1 MNKIWNLKDIDLVKV
16 EEYVEKFNVSE
27 FIAKLL
33 ISKDIKKDD
42 VSNFLKPDI
51 SNLNDPYLLEDM
63 DKIVDRIILAKDK
76 NEKVVIYG
84 DYDVDGITSITLLY
98 SFLKNLGM
106 DTSYYLPDRLKEG
119 YGLNKEALAKLKDE
133 GFNLVITVDC
143 GISAVEEV
151 DYAKSLGLD
160 ICITDHHECAE
171 VLPKACATVN
181 PKRPNSKYPFNM
193 LAGVG
198 VTFKVITALVKR
210 LNMRDYDYLK
220 YLDIVAVGTIADIV
234 PLVGENRVITANGL
248 KLLNKT
254 KNYGLKA
261 LTKVSGITNIDSDT
275 VSFGLAPRINASGR
289 MADAS
294 VAVKMLLSE
303 SGMEAFNFAK
313 VLDEQN
319 RLRQE
324 VESKIFKEAE
334 EIIQKEGLENKKTMV
349 IAGNNWH
356 QGVIGIVASKL
367 TEKYM
372 KPVILLTYD
381 DKIAKGS
388 GRIPQGIS
396 LYEALTKCSDLLI
409 TFGGHELAAGMT
421 LKKDDIE
428 KFKERFEQVVISM
441 KPDDFVKVIDLDLEI
456 TKEDLTIENINDINL
471 IAPFGQKNKKPTF
484 VYKNLKVE
492 SICTLKDGKH
502 LKLKLKDETFLVD
515 AICFG
520 AGTRRDE
527 IKIGDKIDV
536 VFNLSLNEFMGNVN
550 IQLLLIDFKKS
561 IN

>member
-1 MNKIWNLKDIDLVKV
+1 MNKFWNLKDIDLSKV
-16 EEYVEKFNVSE
+16 EKYTKEFNVSE

-33 ISKDIKKDD
+33 IAKEVEEKDIT
-42 VSNFLKPDI
+42 SFLNPDI
-51 SNLNDPYLLEDM
+51 KNLNDPYLLEDM
-63 DKIVDRIILAKDK
+63 DKIVDRIVEAIEKK
-76 NEKVVIYG
+76 EKVVIYG
-84 DYDVDGITSITLLY
+84 DYDVDGITSITLIY
-98 SFLKNLGM
+98 SFFKNLNM
-106 DTSYYLPDRLKEG
+106 DVCYYLPDRLKEG
-119 YGLNKEALAKLKDE
+119 YGLNKEALEKLKNE
-133 GFNLVITVDC
+133 GCDLVITVDC

-151 DYAKSLGLD
+151 EYAKSIGLD

-171 VLPKACATVN
+171 VLPKAIAIVN
-181 PKRPNSKYPFNM
+181 PKRPNSKYPFSL

-248 KLLNKT
+248 KLLNQT

-261 LTKVSGITNIDSDT
+261 LIKVAGITNIDSDS

-313 VLDEQN
+313 VLDDQN
-319 RLRQE
+319 TLRQE
-324 VESKIFKEAE
+324 VERKIFKEAE
-334 EIIQKEGLENKKTMV
+334 EIIQKEELDKKKTMV
-349 IAGNNWH
+349 IAGKNWH

-381 DKIAKGS
+381 DEIAKGS

-396 LYEALTKCSDLLI
+396 LYEALTKCSELLV
-409 TFGGHELAAGMT
+409 TFGGHELAAGLT
-421 LKKDDIE
+421 LKTENIQE
-428 KFKERFEQVVISM
+428 FKEKFEQVVSIM
-441 KPDDFVKVIDLDLEI
+441 KPDDFVKVIDLDLEVV
-456 TKEDLTIENINDINL
+456 KQDLTFENIKEINKL
-471 IAPFGQKNKKPTF
+471 APFGQKNKKPTF

-492 SICTLKDGKH
+492 SVCTLKDGKH
-502 LKLKLKDETFLVD
+502 LKLKLKDENFVVD
-515 AICFG
+515 AIYFG
-520 AGTRRDE
+520 AGPRRDE
-527 IKIGDKIDV
+527 IKLGDKIDV
-536 VFNLSLNEFMGNVN
+536 AFNLSLNEFMGNIS
-550 IQLLLIDFKKS
+550 IQLLLVDFKKS